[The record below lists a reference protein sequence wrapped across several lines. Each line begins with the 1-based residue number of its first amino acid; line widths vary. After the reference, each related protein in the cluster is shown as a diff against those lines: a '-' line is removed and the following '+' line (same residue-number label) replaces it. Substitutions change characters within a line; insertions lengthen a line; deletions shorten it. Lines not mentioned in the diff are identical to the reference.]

1 MMGQMIVNGV
11 VTAALIAPPAVA
23 FSMLFGILRF
33 PNFAIGGYIT
43 VGVFTGYA
51 ANVLFGLPLW
61 AASLAAM
68 LAGAAVVWASDQI
81 IFRPMRTSSPVTL
94 LVVSIALT
102 FVLEHAVRLVFGAD
116 VRGFDLPLE
125 RPLVFGGMHITRPQL
140 YLMGASLLVVIVTHF
155 LLTRTRIG
163 KAMRAMADNSQLA
176 EVRGIRSVLV
186 RVVVTLYC
194 GALLGLSGVSAGLDL
209 VIEPLLGW
217 GLTIPIIAAAIL
229 GGIGSVYG
237 AMLGAVLVGLAEEF
251 ATLILPSSYKVGVG
265 FAMITILLLLRP
277 YGLLGQ
283 PEIKK

>member
-1 MMGQMIVNGV
+1 MTAQMIVNGV
-11 VTAALIAPPAVA
+11 ITAALIAPPAVA

-43 VGVFTGYA
+43 VGVFAAYA
-51 ANVLFGLPLW
+51 INVPFGLPLW
-61 AASLAAM
+61 AASLGAM

-81 IFRPMRTSSPVTL
+81 IFRPMRASSPVTL

-102 FVLEHAVRLVFGAD
+102 FVLEHSVRLIFGAD
-116 VRGFDLPLE
+116 VKGFDLPLE
-125 RPLVFGGMHITRPQL
+125 RPLVFGGVHITRPQL
-140 YLMGASLLVVIVTHF
+140 YLIGAALLVVIVTHL
-155 LLTRTRIG
+155 LLTRTRMG
-163 KAMRAMADNSQLA
+163 KAMRAMADNPQLA

-186 RVVVTLYC
+186 RVAVTLYC

-251 ATLILPSSYKVGVG
+251 ATLILPSSYKIGVG
-265 FAMITILLLLRP
+265 FAVITILLLLRP
-277 YGLLGQ
+277 HGLLGQ

>member
-1 MMGQMIVNGV
+1 MAQMVVNGI

-43 VGVFTGYA
+43 VGVFTAYA
-51 ANVLFGLPLW
+51 INVQFGLPLW
-61 AASLAAM
+61 FASLGAM
-68 LAGAAVVWASDQI
+68 LAGGGVVLVSDQL
-81 IFRPMRTSSPVTL
+81 IFRPMRASAPVTL

-102 FVLEHAVRLVFGAD
+102 FVLEHSVRLIFGAD
-116 VRGFDLPLE
+116 VKGFDMPLE
-125 RPLVFGGMHITRPQL
+125 RPLFFGGVHITQSQF
-140 YLMGASLLVVIVTHF
+140 YLIGAALLVVIITH
-155 LLTRTRIG
+155 LLLKRTRMG
-163 KAMRAMADNSQLA
+163 KAMRAMADNSGLA
-176 EVRGIRSVLV
+176 EVRGIRLMLV
-186 RVVVTLYC
+186 RVAVTLYC
-194 GALLGLSGVSAGLDL
+194 GALLGLCGVSAGFDL

-251 ATLILPSSYKVGVG
+251 ATLILPSSYRIAVG
-265 FAMITILLLLRP
+265 FVVIAILLLLRP
-277 YGLLGQ
+277 HGLLGQ